1 MLFIIYVYN
10 YLSFCILND
19 QNKSVKTVND
29 QLNSEVESLRKEIE
43 RLMDA
48 LNTAACT
55 RCGGST
61 VGDLTMVYRVE
72 LAKLRATV
80 AQQSTEIA
88 QLSAE
93 VKKTQN
99 SHVYYNL
106 ISRGYKIITIFT
118 C

>member
-1 MLFIIYVYN
+1 MVLFIIYVNMYLLN

-106 ISRGYKIITIFT
+106 ISRG
-118 C
+118 